1 MKIKI
6 LTRSTLAILL
16 CELTYMLFISHA
28 AAQTN
33 NYLYF
38 YRVYFKDKGTYSP
51 ADFRADQL
59 LSTRAIERRQKSGIP
74 VPDYH
79 DLPVNDE
86 YIRQVSSLGFTF
98 HCVSKWMNTALFKTI
113 NPANTS
119 SLKALPFVS
128 EVKMVKNN
136 IVKGDSEDKLA
147 FILTDEITPFDRPI
161 TMVNGY
167 PMHSSGF
174 DGSGILIAVLDA
186 GFMYADRALSLAALR
201 SRNGIKDTYDFVKKS
216 PVVYAYHTHGLSVLS
231 VLAGNISGGIKG
243 TAPAADYILLRSE
256 DPTSETPAEEDFWVA
271 AAEYAD
277 SSGADIISSSLGYS
291 TFDDESMNYKFSDL
305 DGNTA
310 FITCAADIA
319 ASKGILVVNSAGN
332 ERNKPWKRIIAPS
345 DGDSVLAAGAVDG
358 NNYIAVFSSAGP
370 SADRQVKP
378 DLSAL
383 GVSITV
389 QVNETQL
396 AKANGTSFSCPV
408 LSGMAA
414 SLMEAVP
421 EADNHEIIRAL
432 QLSADRKNSPD
443 SLYGYGIPDMLYAL
457 RYLQDIYVEIPEDG
471 SEVGPNPTSGELQLT
486 FRNEPG
492 RMKMDI
498 INSSGKIIYRRD
510 FGEYAGRNLR
520 INALRGME
528 QGIYFIRLETGSG
541 TFKYRIVKL
550 ND

>member
-1 MKIKI
+1 MRIKTLI
-6 LTRSTLAILL
+6 RSNLAWFLTGLL
-16 CELTYMLFISHA
+16 CLASVSRSP
-28 AAQTN
+28 AQTE
-33 NYLYF
+33 NYTYF
-38 YRVYFKDKGTYSP
+38 YRVYFTDKGANSLSHFS
-51 ADFRADQL
+51 AEQL
-59 LSTRAIERRQKSGIP
+59 LSPRAIERRQKSGIA
-74 VPDYH
+74 VPDYR
-79 DLPVNDE
+79 DLPVFGE
-86 YIRQVSSLGFTF
+86 YIEQVSALGFRF
-98 HCVSKWMNTALFKTI
+98 HCASKWMNTALFKTM
-113 NPANTS
+113 NPANTAPV
-119 SLKALPFVS
+119 KALPFVA
-128 EVKMVKNN
+128 EVKLVRNN
-136 IVKGDSEDKLA
+136 IVKGGDEDK
-147 FILTDEITPFDRPI
+147 FGYMLTEEITPYDRPI

-167 PMHSSGF
+167 PLHRSGF

-216 PVVYAYHTHGLSVLS
+216 PVVCAYHTHGLSVLS
-231 VLAGNISGGIKG
+231 VLAGQISGVITG

-256 DPTSETPAEEDFWVA
+256 DASTETPAEEDFWIA

-291 TFDDESMNYKFSDL
+291 TFDDVSMNYKFSDL

-310 FITCAADIA
+310 FITRAADIA
-319 ASKGILVVNSAGN
+319 ASRGILVVSSAGN
-332 ERNKPWKRIIAPS
+332 ERNKPWQRIIAPS

-358 NNYIAVFSSAGP
+358 NNFISVFSSAGP

-378 DLSAL
+378 DVSAL
-383 GVSITV
+383 GVNITV
-389 QVNETQL
+389 QVNETHL
-396 AKANGTSFSCPV
+396 VKANGTSFSCPV

-414 SLMEAVP
+414 CLMEAVP
-421 EADNHEIIRAL
+421 QAASHEIIRAL

-443 SLYGYGIPDMLYAL
+443 SLYGYGIPDMLNAL
-457 RYLQDIYVEIPEDG
+457 RYLQDIYIEIPEVG
-471 SEVGPNPTSGELQLT
+471 SELGPNPTRGELQFT

-498 INSSGKIIYRRD
+498 VNSSGKIIYRRD

-520 INALRGME
+520 INALAGME
-528 QGIYFIRLETGSG
+528 QGIYFIRLETDSG